1 MAARS
6 ALIDCR
12 SACSSSVVDLL
23 DSTSAPRG
31 PAGTVIITGGSSG
44 IGLCTAVLFARRGWR
59 VGLIA
64 RGMAGL
70 AAAAAEVRAA
80 GAEAAIATAD
90 VADSAALEE
99 AARAIVCALGMPD
112 VWINCAGNGVYGAFA
127 SVPAEEFERVTAVTY
142 GGTVNGC
149 RTALALMQPRG
160 RGTIVNVCSAAAFHG
175 LPLMSSYAGAKA
187 AVRGFGQAVQAELRM
202 QRSAIRL
209 CTVFPPAVNTPFFSH
224 AVSHMGFPARP
235 APPVYQPEV
244 VAAGIYLAARRGR
257 AEMPISGT
265 AALFSLATRI
275 SPRLIAFAMTRLGF
289 DGQLT
294 RDPEAARLEAPTLFA
309 PSELPSTIHGPFGRL
324 ARRHSTHLWLTR
336 MWWAEAHP
344 MARPVLP
351 TPLSHPT
358 PAPPAPDPGPGD

>member
-1 MAARS
+1 M
-6 ALIDCR
+6 IDR
-12 SACSSSVVDLL
+12 TGACSRRGVDLL
-23 DSTSAPRG
+23 DSNQRPRSG
-31 PAGTVIITGGSSG
+31 TGTVIITGGSSG
-44 IGLCTAVLFARRGWR
+44 IGRCTAVLFARRGWR

-64 RGMAGL
+64 RGMAAL
-70 AAAAAEVRAA
+70 VAAADEVRAT
-80 GAEAAIATAD
+80 GADASIATAD
-90 VADSAALEE
+90 VSDSEALASAAN
-99 AARAIVCALGMPD
+99 AIVCTLGVPD
-112 VWINCAGNGVYGAFA
+112 LWINCAGNGVYGGFA

-142 GGTVNGC
+142 SGTVNGC
-149 RTALALMQPRG
+149 RIALALMQPQG

-202 QRSAIRL
+202 QRSPIRL

-244 VAAGIYLAARRGR
+244 VAAGIYLAARLGR

-265 AALFSLATRI
+265 AALFSLATRV
-275 SPRLIAFAMTRLGF
+275 SPRLIAYAMTRLGF

-309 PSELPSTIHGPFGRL
+309 PSAEPSPIHGPFGRL
-324 ARRHSTHLWLTR
+324 ARRRSFHLWLTGK
-336 MWWAEAHP
+336 WWAEAHP
-344 MARPVLP
+344 TARPARP
-351 TPLSHPT
+351 APLSHPT
-358 PAPPAPDPGPGD
+358 PAPPAAGPGPGD